1 LFILLFWQKQ
11 QYYKKGLPI
20 HNLMNEEKNKGD
32 DCNSAFKGEL
42 GRKNALGCLILI
54 LFFGTILFII
64 HIVNSDI
71 DF

>member
-1 LFILLFWQKQ
+1 
-11 QYYKKGLPI
+11 
-20 HNLMNEEKNKGD
+20 MNEEKNNGD
-32 DCNSAFKGEL
+32 DYNSAFKGEL

-64 HIVNSDI
+64 YIVNSDI

>member
-11 QYYKKGLPI
+11 EYYKKRLPLQN
-20 HNLMNEEKNKGD
+20 HMNEEKKRGD
-32 DCNSAFKGEL
+32 DYNSAFKGEL

-64 HIVNSDI
+64 HIINSNSD
-71 DF
+71 F